1 MSTRTEQVMYVQTP
15 EFARF
20 AERIAQVT
28 DATSRLNVLS
38 FSDTEARA
46 ELLSVVFGRPLPE
59 SVTIYPPF
67 YTEHGLRTKFG
78 KHVFINQGCTFMDGG
93 GITIGDN
100 VMIAP
105 RVSLITG
112 GHPLPPAER
121 REYTASAPIVIEA
134 DVWIG
139 AAAVVTQGVTI
150 GAGAVVAAGAVVTRD
165 VPART
170 LVAGVPARV
179 VKNID

>member
-1 MSTRTEQVMYVQTP
+1 MSS
-15 EFARF
+15 AC
-20 AERIAQVT
+20 
-28 DATSRLNVLS
+28 
-38 FSDTEARA
+38 
-46 ELLSVVFGRPLPE
+46 LLPA

-67 YTEHGLRTKFG
+67 YTEHGLATTFG
-78 KHVFINQGCTFMDGG
+78 ENVFVNQGCTFMDGG

-112 GHPLPPAER
+112 GHPLPLAER
-121 REYTASAPIVIEA
+121 REYTVSAPIVIED

-150 GAGAVVAAGAVVTRD
+150 GADAVVAA
-165 VPART
+165 ARSSPT
-170 LVAGVPARV
+170 TCPRARWSLAYPPE
-179 VKNID
+179 